1 MKQLKKRPCLSKR
14 NGFHLDNAPVHAAAI
29 VQEWLIGHSSS
40 CSPTL
45 LNGQSH
51 FTLDRIGGADANMSY
66 DVIFN
71 SDFYIEWDVHSH
83 RRILCLVVKYNLD
96 RIEPTTLKFAHFSNL
111 PSLGKIVTG

>member
-1 MKQLKKRPCLSKR
+1 MDMNLQNEHVAGIRTWSP
-14 NGFHLDNAPVHAAAI
+14 DMDMEMQHA
-29 VQEWLIGHSSS
+29 
-40 CSPTL
+40 L

-71 SDFYIEWDVHSH
+71 SVFYIEWDVHSH

-96 RIEPTTLKFAHFSNL
+96 RD
-111 PSLGKIVTG
+111 

>member
-1 MKQLKKRPCLSKR
+1 MGQDYRYRTAAQLARTGQLGQGRRDRKAQNNSPCSTY
-14 NGFHLDNAPVHAAAI
+14 NAI
-29 VQEWLIGHSSS
+29 NT
-40 CSPTL
+40 TL

-51 FTLDRIGGADANMSY
+51 FTLARIGGADANMSY

-96 RIEPTTLKFAHFSNL
+96 RD
-111 PSLGKIVTG
+111 